1 MVKLM
6 GPIGT
11 GVFLIG
17 TLSLVVGVFL
27 LLLGVRSSGSMDTQ
41 WGKFSGPVWFILIA
55 FGFVLQVIG
64 AMSPV

>member
-17 TLSLVVGVFL
+17 TSSLVVGVFL

-55 FGFVLQVIG
+55 FGLVLQVIG

>member
-1 MVKLM
+1 MD
-6 GPIGT
+6 PIGT

-55 FGFVLQVIG
+55 FGLVLQVIG

>member
-1 MVKLM
+1 M

-27 LLLGVRSSGSMDTQ
+27 LLLGVRSSGSMDTK

-55 FGFVLQVIG
+55 FGLVLQVIG

>member
-55 FGFVLQVIG
+55 FGLVLQVIG